1 MIVKYFEIL
10 RWKILCKNDDF
21 IPLSITL
28 FIMMAHNE
36 KGSSLKL
43 GIQIC
48 QGKLYS
54 GCN

>member
-10 RWKILCKNDDF
+10 RWKMLCKNDDF

-28 FIMMAHNE
+28 FIMMSRNE

-43 GIQIC
+43 DIQIC
-48 QGKLYS
+48 QGKLHS
-54 GCN
+54 DCN